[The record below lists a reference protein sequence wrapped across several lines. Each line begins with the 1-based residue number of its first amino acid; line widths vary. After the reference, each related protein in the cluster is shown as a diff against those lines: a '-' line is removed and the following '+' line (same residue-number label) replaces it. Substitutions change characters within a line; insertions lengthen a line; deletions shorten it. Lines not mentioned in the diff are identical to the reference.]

1 MNKNEEIKK
10 KTEKNTR
17 PAEQAKLVKLND
29 PKAQEQV
36 ISILKNN
43 EILCEDLRL
52 SNVRIYIGKSNK
64 SRKGKST
71 V

>member
-1 MNKNEEIKK
+1 MNKNEEIN
-10 KTEKNTR
+10 KTLEKNKR
-17 PAEQAKLVKLND
+17 PAEQVKLVKVDD

-52 SNVRIYIGKSNK
+52 TNVRIYIGNSNK
-64 SRKGKST
+64 PGKGK
-71 V
+71 